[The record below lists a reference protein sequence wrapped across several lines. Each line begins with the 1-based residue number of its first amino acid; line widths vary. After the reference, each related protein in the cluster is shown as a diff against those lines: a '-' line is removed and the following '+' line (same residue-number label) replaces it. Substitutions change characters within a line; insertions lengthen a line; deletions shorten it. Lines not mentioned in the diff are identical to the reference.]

1 MGRYK
6 GLGMPRA
13 KKKKLDAARAA
24 LLEQV
29 SADAAGITVPQLALE
44 PAAAVPAAREPT
56 AADTLKQELQDA
68 RQKARMAGWIE
79 AELAKDVQSAKRS
92 QSLKVKV
99 AESKMSQWSR
109 ENKRSVKSKR
119 PSAEVQLV
127 RVSKIED
134 MLYSA
139 AKEVWVA
146 KVVAGMAGLMA
157 RDAEI
162 AARDARI
169 RQLLARVRQLKK

>member
-13 KKKKLDAARAA
+13 KKRKLDAARAS

-29 SADAAGITVPQLALE
+29 SADAAGTTAPQLVCE
-44 PAAAVPAAREPT
+44 PAAVPAARKAT
-56 AADTLKQELQDA
+56 AADALKQELQDA
-68 RQKARMAGWIE
+68 RRKARMARWIE
-79 AELAKDVQSAKRS
+79 AELVKDVQSAKRS
-92 QSLKVKV
+92 QSVKVKV